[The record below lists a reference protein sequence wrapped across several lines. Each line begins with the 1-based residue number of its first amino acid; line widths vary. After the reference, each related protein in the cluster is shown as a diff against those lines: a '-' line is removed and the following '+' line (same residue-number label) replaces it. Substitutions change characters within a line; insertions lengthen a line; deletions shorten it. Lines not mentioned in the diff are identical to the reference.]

1 MTYIGKAN
9 PNATNSELDAKVIIK
24 HYQLS
29 LSEQEAEFLELI
41 LHNYEYEEDERK
53 LVDSLEY
60 KFNNLR
66 SDNSVLGGL

>member
-66 SDNSVLGGL
+66 SNNSVLGGL